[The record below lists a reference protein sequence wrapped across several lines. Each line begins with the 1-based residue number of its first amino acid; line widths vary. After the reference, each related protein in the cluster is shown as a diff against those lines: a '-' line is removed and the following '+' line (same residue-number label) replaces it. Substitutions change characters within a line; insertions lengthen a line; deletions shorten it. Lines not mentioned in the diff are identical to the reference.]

1 MSDAH
6 PSEQRESLWLLTV
19 SPVIWSAHFLLSY
32 ITAAVWC
39 ARFAGPEG
47 GLWTARVAIGVYTV
61 LALIGIGITGW
72 RGYQRHLFGTAT
84 STHDFDSPAGRHGFL
99 GFAVVALSMLSAI
112 ATVYV
117 ALPIAF
123 LENCR

>member
-1 MSDAH
+1 MTDAH
-6 PSEQRESLWLLTV
+6 PPEKRESLWLLTV

-39 ARFAGPEG
+39 ARFSGPNAG
-47 GLWTARVAIGVYTV
+47 LTTVRVTIAVYTV
-61 LALIGIGITGW
+61 IALIGIAFTGW
-72 RGYQRHLFGTAT
+72 RGYQRHTFGIAT

-112 ATVYV
+112 ATFYV
-117 ALPIAF
+117 ALPIVF
-123 LENCR
+123 MENCR